1 MTPGGERPGVAVTAY
16 LGLGSNQGDRS
27 RHLQLALD
35 GLAATE
41 GIEVSG
47 VSGVYETDPVGGPPQ
62 PDYLNAVVAVRT
74 SLSARR
80 LLEVAKRLEAMAGRA
95 PGAPRHGPR
104 PLDIDVLLVG
114 GEQVDEE
121 DLCVP
126 HPRLS
131 ERHFV
136 LAPLADLAP
145 SLVAS
150 PTAGWIGVRRCTVR
164 LSAPETPMTGT

>member
-1 MTPGGERPGVAVTAY
+1 MDAAVIAY
-16 LGLGSNQGDRS
+16 LGLGSNLGERS

-41 GIEVSG
+41 GIEVSE

-62 PDYLNAVVAVRT
+62 PDYLNAVVAIRT
-74 SLSARR
+74 NLSARR
-80 LLEVAKRLEAMAGRA
+80 LLEVAKRLEAKAGRA
-95 PGAPRHGPR
+95 PGEPRDGPR
-104 PLDIDVLLVG
+104 PLDVDVLLVG
-114 GEQVDEE
+114 CERVDEE
-121 DLCVP
+121 DLRVP

-145 SLVAS
+145 GLVAS
-150 PTAGWIGVRRCTVR
+150 PSAGWIGVRRCAVR